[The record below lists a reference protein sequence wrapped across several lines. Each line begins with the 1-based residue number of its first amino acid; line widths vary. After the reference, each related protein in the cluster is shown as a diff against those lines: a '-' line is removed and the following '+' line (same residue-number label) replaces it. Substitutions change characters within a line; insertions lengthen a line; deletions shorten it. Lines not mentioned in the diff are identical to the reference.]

1 MIGTGAKNLGCGD
14 DVPDILDSGITP
26 YGELCLAFRCRIVS
40 PCLHFN
46 LIPTCVLT

>member
-1 MIGTGAKNLGCGD
+1 MIGTGTKYLGYGNN
-14 DVPDILDSGITP
+14 VPDILDSCITP